1 MKSIYYLAIA
11 ATAVVTAA
19 CSAKRTISRSGLPQM
34 VPDTVLLV
42 NNNGMVDLNMSI
54 IIPPKSIKRHALME
68 LTPVIVGENQ
78 ILELPSIE
86 INSSKYS
93 DAPYSI
99 PRKLVKHGATINY
112 KERFPYAEWMANS
125 NTYLRGLSI
134 KSSGRDVVMDRQ
146 IARGVY
152 TPHKAA
158 QKVCPTAKEQC
169 DKMPVQRVVSVS
181 KSGCAHF
188 NYTIN
193 SAKINPNLDENAQNL
208 KAIENLLTSVLSDTS
223 KHIVSIIVI
232 AESSPDGTYS
242 KNLALAQQRAAELS
256 SYIKS
261 HCDCQV
267 PSDAVKSDGRVAQ
280 WKEAIPLV
288 EQLSIPASQKNKIIE
303 IIRNCTD
310 QAHCEKMLRAHADLY
325 NILKRDVLPQL
336 RDATYTV
343 NYVQN
348 IY

>member
-68 LTPVIVGENQ
+68 LTPVIVGQNQ

-125 NTYLRGLSI
+125 KTYLRGMSI
-134 KSSGRDVVMDRQ
+134 KSSGRDVVMDQ
-146 IARGVY
+146 MIARGVL
-152 TPHKAA
+152 THNTRPTNSPQTAENCPAHK
-158 QKVCPTAKEQC
+158 PSH
-169 DKMPVQRVVSVS
+169 RVVAIS
-181 KSGCAHF
+181 KSGQAHF
-188 NYTIN
+188 NYMIN
-193 SAKINPNLDENAQNL
+193 SAKINPTLDENAQNL
-208 KAIENLLTSVLSDTS
+208 KAIEDLLTSVLSDTS
-223 KHIVSIIVI
+223 KRIVSIIVI
-232 AESSPDGTYS
+232 AESSPDGSYS
-242 KNLALAQQRAAELS
+242 KNLTLAQQRAAELCK
-256 SYIKS
+256 YIRT
-261 HCDCQV
+261 HCECHV
-267 PSDAVKSDGRVAQ
+267 PANAIKSDGRVAQ
-280 WKEAIPLV
+280 WREAIPLV

-325 NILKRDVLPQL
+325 DILKRDVLPQL
-336 RDATYTV
+336 RDATYTI